1 MHIAN
6 LWPLARLDARAEPDG
21 PSAARA
27 AAFGLAAAMHAS
39 IREVPR
45 ERWEALAPGSAFG
58 WAFHAACEDAAP
70 RGFELSHLTVSS
82 GDALWAAAPV
92 FRVPYRVDM
101 SFGPAV
107 QAIGT
112 WIHRRA
118 PRLVSVPMIG
128 LGSPLSDTC
137 ELRVAA
143 GLDAGQRAAAV
154 RAVLDTLVRSA
165 RERKIDLVAIKDATP
180 ELDTWVGPHLAETG
194 FSRVP
199 SLPVATLDVPFRS
212 LDEYFESLSASMR
225 SDLRRKQRQSKNSV
239 TLESVASAAGLE
251 AELSA
256 MSEETHRRGAGDY
269 GGFDTLSPGYVPR
282 VMEAG
287 QGTARLRLGRV
298 DGRLASFSL
307 FFVEPGR
314 VVAQQI
320 GMHYPLARD
329 HNLYFLH
336 WLDLVGFCIA
346 QGIPR
351 LEFGQT
357 SYAVKR
363 RLGCRLEPR
372 WAYVRHR
379 VDAINR
385 VVKWIVPRASFGG
398 SEPA

>member
-1 MHIAN
+1 MLIAN
-6 LWPLARLDARAEPDG
+6 LLPLPRLDARAEPHH
-21 PSAARA
+21 PPAARA
-27 AAFGLAAAMHAS
+27 LAPTAAVHAS

-45 ERWEALAPGSAFG
+45 ERWEAMAPGSAFG
-58 WAFHAACEDAAP
+58 WAFHAACENAAP
-70 RGFELSHLTVSS
+70 QGFGLSHLTVSS
-82 GDALWAAAPV
+82 GDALWAAVPV

-101 SFGPAV
+101 SFGSRMQAV
-107 QAIGT
+107 GN
-112 WIHRRA
+112 WIYRRA

-128 LGSPLSDTC
+128 LGSPLSDAC
-137 ELRVAA
+137 ELRIAA
-143 GLDAGQRAAAV
+143 GLDAGQRATAV
-154 RAVLDTLVRSA
+154 RAVLDMIVKTA
-165 RERKIDLVAIKDATP
+165 RERKIDLIAIKDATP
-180 ELDTWVGPHLAETG
+180 ELDSWLQPHLAETG
-194 FSRVP
+194 FSRLP

-225 SDLRRKQRQSKNSV
+225 SDLRRKQRQSKDSV
-239 TLESVASAAGLE
+239 TLETVVSAAGLE

-256 MSEETHRRGAGDY
+256 MSEETHRHGAGDY

-282 VMEAG
+282 VLEAG
-287 QGTARLRLGRV
+287 EGTARLRLGRV
-298 DGRLASFSL
+298 NGRLASFSL

-346 QGIPR
+346 ERIPR

-379 VDAINR
+379 IDAINR
-385 VVKWIVPRASFGG
+385 VVRWVVPRVSFGS